1 MEREEAAESPPGAG
15 VGACSFNPSV
25 VAAGADAVGIVAV
38 LGGRAGALVGLMD
51 NAHLVAEEAD
61 TLQAAGR
68 ERALVTLSTTPSW
81 ALLLKASQ
89 MHSASAFKTVL
100 SPEQQVPS
108 GFSVVLPLETK
119 DKQSA
124 MFSTR
129 VEQSTPGGGA
139 PDDTPRAEPATQA
152 ASAKRRRQIFV
163 ASIFPLQLVLPSLL
177 RGGSRECSES
187 AERKET
193 KGPRRD
199 E

>member
-1 MEREEAAESPPGAG
+1 
-15 VGACSFNPSV
+15 
-25 VAAGADAVGIVAV
+25 
-38 LGGRAGALVGLMD
+38 MD

-139 PDDTPRAEPATQA
+139 PDDTP
-152 ASAKRRRQIFV
+152 
-163 ASIFPLQLVLPSLL
+163 
-177 RGGSRECSES
+177 
-187 AERKET
+187 
-193 KGPRRD
+193 
-199 E
+199 